1 MEVLEF
7 LEQCELEQAQARSL
21 PKLPN
26 TIIMDI
32 IRQAYKSGTLDYHRR
47 HIPSEHMAKVQVGI
61 HSELLNQTV
70 IDMEIIDE
78 YFDSG
83 LYFEVFYDEDAED
96 EGWGAYEDFDEFPA
110 APQAQYSAAYIEYM
124 SSLGTIGIHEL
135 YKNDP
140 NNIEYT
146 NALNKVRKTTISL
159 R

>member
-1 MEVLEF
+1 MSCSMEVLEF

-47 HIPSEHMAKVQVGI
+47 HIPNEHMDKVLFGI
-61 HSELLNQTV
+61 HRELLNQKV
-70 IDMEIIDE
+70 ITMDIDD
-78 YFDSG
+78 YFDSDS
-83 LYFEVFYDEDAED
+83 YFEDWFDEEDED
-96 EGWGAYEDFDEFPA
+96 G
-110 APQAQYSAAYIEYM
+110 SYIKYM
-124 SSLGTIGIHEL
+124 SSFGTTGIHQL
-135 YKNDP
+135 YKNDL

>member
-1 MEVLEF
+1 MSCSMEVLEF
-7 LEQCELEQAQARSL
+7 LEQCELEQAQACSL

-47 HIPSEHMAKVQVGI
+47 HIPNEHMDKVLFGI
-61 HSELLNQTV
+61 HRELLNQKV
-70 IDMEIIDE
+70 ITMDIDD
-78 YFDSG
+78 YFDSDS
-83 LYFEVFYDEDAED
+83 YFEDWFDEEDED
-96 EGWGAYEDFDEFPA
+96 G
-110 APQAQYSAAYIEYM
+110 SYIKYM
-124 SSLGTIGIHEL
+124 SSFGTTGIHQL
-135 YKNDP
+135 YKNDL

>member
-1 MEVLEF
+1 MSCSMEVLEF

-32 IRQAYKSGTLDYHRR
+32 IRQAYKSGTMDYHRR
-47 HIPSEHMAKVQVGI
+47 HIPNEHMDKVLFGI
-61 HSELLNQTV
+61 HRELLNQKV
-70 IDMEIIDE
+70 ITMDIDD
-78 YFDSG
+78 YFDSDS
-83 LYFEVFYDEDAED
+83 YFEDWFDEEDED
-96 EGWGAYEDFDEFPA
+96 GSYVEF
-110 APQAQYSAAYIEYM
+110 M
-124 SSLGTIGIHEL
+124 SSFGTTGIHQL
-135 YKNDP
+135 YKNDL

>member
-1 MEVLEF
+1 MSCSMEVLEF

-32 IRQAYKSGTLDYHRR
+32 IRQAYKSGTMDYHRR
-47 HIPSEHMAKVQVGI
+47 HIPNEHMDKVLFGI
-61 HSELLNQTV
+61 HRELLNQKV
-70 IDMEIIDE
+70 ITMDIDD
-78 YFDSG
+78 YFDSDS
-83 LYFEVFYDEDAED
+83 YFEDWFDEEDED
-96 EGWGAYEDFDEFPA
+96 G
-110 APQAQYSAAYIEYM
+110 SYIEFM
-124 SSLGTIGIHEL
+124 SSFGTTGIHQL
-135 YKNDP
+135 YKNDL

>member
-47 HIPSEHMAKVQVGI
+47 HIPNEHMDKVLFGI
-61 HSELLNQTV
+61 HRELLNQKV
-70 IDMEIIDE
+70 ITMDIDD
-78 YFDSG
+78 YFDSDS
-83 LYFEVFYDEDAED
+83 YFEDWFDEEDED
-96 EGWGAYEDFDEFPA
+96 G
-110 APQAQYSAAYIEYM
+110 SYIKYM
-124 SSLGTIGIHEL
+124 SSFGTTGIHQL
-135 YKNDP
+135 YKNDL

>member
-1 MEVLEF
+1 MSCSMEVLEF

-47 HIPSEHMAKVQVGI
+47 HIPNEHMDKVLFGI
-61 HSELLNQTV
+61 HRELLNQKV
-70 IDMEIIDE
+70 ITMDIDD
-78 YFDSG
+78 YFDSDS
-83 LYFEVFYDEDAED
+83 YFEDWFDEEDED
-96 EGWGAYEDFDEFPA
+96 G
-110 APQAQYSAAYIEYM
+110 SYIEFM
-124 SSLGTIGIHEL
+124 SSFGTTGIHQL
-135 YKNDP
+135 YKNDL